1 MTEHH
6 LQNDHDGVSDA
17 QAFLAGAS
25 SAEAADS
32 QKDSAATPNSALSR
46 RVTFS
51 DDHIVHQMPGA
62 PSSAGWESEAAA
74 DAETGCW
81 QAFNARVKALKR
93 DVLAL
98 YYAGEA
104 AAALYYAGEAAAALY
119 YAGEAAAALYYAGE
133 AAAALYYAVHDPRT
147 PVLSKLLPWLVLAYA
162 LSPLDL
168 IPDFI
173 PVLGLLDDMLLL
185 PLGLWV
191 SYKLIPA
198 QVMQECRQRAEE
210 EPLLLE
216 RNWVVAV
223 LVFVLWTAGL
233 LLLVHW
239 LVRQYGDDDLRPYE
253 WAVLAG
259 TGGVAAIVFS
269 VWMISRLRYEARR
282 RDEWNVAL
290 LADAGRVL

>member
-1 MTEHH
+1 MMQGVIQ
-6 LQNDHDGVSDA
+6 QNSDCGSDV
-17 QAFLAGAS
+17 QALLAEAS
-25 SAEAADS
+25 TAGAADS
-32 QKDSAATPNSALSR
+32 QQDSLASPGSLLR

-51 DDHIVHQMPGA
+51 EEYVVHQMPGA
-62 PSSAGWESEAAA
+62 PSSIGCDSEAVP
-74 DAETGCW
+74 EVKTGWW
-81 QAFNARVKALKR
+81 QGFKQRVKALKR

-98 YYAGEA
+98 YYA
-104 AAALYYAGEAAAALY
+104 
-119 YAGEAAAALYYAGE
+119 
-133 AAAALYYAVHDPRT
+133 VHDPRT
-147 PVLSKLLPWLVLAYA
+147 PLLSKLLPCLVLAYA

-185 PLGLWV
+185 PLGLWA

-198 QVMQECRQRAEE
+198 QVMQDCRQRAEE

-223 LVFVLWTAGL
+223 LVGLVWTAGL

-239 LVRQYGDDDLRPYE
+239 LVVQYGDERVRPYE
-253 WAVLAG
+253 WAVLCG

-282 RDEWNVAL
+282 RDEWNAHL
-290 LADAGRVL
+290 LADASRA